1 MKAVLDAILINY
13 KSWIL
18 YITCCII
25 ICNDKSLVPA
35 FITFIYAYFTC
46 YAGHRFMHMENSY
59 CNMYSISH
67 YNHHVSDKLFGFVT
81 NCITEFLLIMN
92 NIVLKYVFNAFEIVN
107 LFFVDEW
114 VMFFLYIIY
123 TTVHNINYAVLKV
136 NTYHIEHHK
145 LESSNI
151 GPDFFDLLFGTKNQK
166 TIENEQ
172 IDHFIPNIIFSFLV
186 VLFLKHIYNH
196 TDKFLCK
203 IIFAF
208 LWFFL
213 TGVIFMSSVYILKE
227 QIDAVLL
234 EETEKFVK

>member
-1 MKAVLDAILINY
+1 MIHKYMNKIIDAILINY
-13 KSWIL
+13 KTWIL
-18 YITCCII
+18 YITCCTM
-25 ICNDKSLVPA
+25 ICNDKSPVTG

-46 YAGHRFMHMENSY
+46 YAGHRFMHMEDSY

-67 YNHHVSDKLFGFVT
+67 YNHHVSNKLFGFIS
-81 NCITEFLLIMN
+81 NCTTEFLLIMN
-92 NIVLKYVFNAFEIVN
+92 NIVLKYLLNTFNIVN

-114 VMFFLYIIY
+114 VMCFLYIIY
-123 TTVHNINYAVLKV
+123 TTVHNINYAILKV

-145 LESSNI
+145 SESSNI

-172 IDHFIPNIIFSFLV
+172 IDHFIPNILFAFLM
-186 VLFLKHIYNH
+186 VLFLKRI
-196 TDKFLCK
+196 DKGLCK
-203 IIFAF
+203 IIFAL

-213 TGVIFMSSVYILKE
+213 TGFIFITSVYILKE

-234 EETEKFVK
+234 EENF